1 MLGEIVKVIYIV
13 EIVWGSWMIFFW
25 FNVEFN
31 MYFMCIVFSLVNWYV
46 IILFYLI
53 FVYIMFIYNLLMNVE
68 IRSIRIIVIK

>member
-31 MYFMCIVFSLVNWYV
+31 MYFMYIVFSLVNWYV
-46 IILFYLI
+46 IK
-53 FVYIMFIYNLLMNVE
+53 VW
-68 IRSIRIIVIK
+68 R